1 VKVTAE
7 QMPIVRAYH
16 KIVTSDIFRTDGQPI
31 DLCQCLID
39 LADALN
45 ATETDEDIWSLGE
58 STEASLDCLVI
69 GAFWALTEWHG
80 GQHSPEYAALSAL
93 GSIYTPNMAS
103 TPTEDSPE
111 YAAYKMIG
119 QYFEKSLSRS

>member
-7 QMPIVRAYH
+7 QMPIVRAYD
-16 KIVTSDIFRTDGQPI
+16 KIITSDIFRIDGPPI

-39 LADALN
+39 LSDALN
-45 ATETDEDIWSLGE
+45 AAETDEDIWCLGE
-58 STEASLDCLVI
+58 STEASLDCLIV
-69 GAFWALTEWHG
+69 GAYWALTEWHG
-80 GQHSPEYAALSAL
+80 GQYSPEYAALSAL

-103 TPTEDSPE
+103 TPTEDEPE
-111 YAAYKMIG
+111 YVAYELIG

>member
-1 VKVTAE
+1 VKVAAE

-16 KIVTSDIFRTDGQPI
+16 KIITSDVFRTDGQPI

-39 LADALN
+39 LADAIN
-45 ATETDEDIWSLGE
+45 AAEIDEFMWSLGY

-69 GAFWALTEWHG
+69 GAYWALTEWHG

-93 GSIYTPNMAS
+93 GSIFTPNMAS
-103 TPTEDSPE
+103 GPEEGEPE
-111 YAAYKMIG
+111 YAAYEMIG